1 MKAALFLLRLPRR
14 ILRRLRLEIRAWIM
28 PSPIVAYLWAINRF
42 AKASVVSGEGPV
54 VSLTSHGE
62 RLRTV
67 YITIESIGRG
77 GRLPSRLILW
87 IDDPVLY
94 GNLPLPLHRLMKRGL
109 EVRFCKNYGP
119 HVKYYPYLQSTEKFT
134 ESLVTADD
142 DILYPRSWLEK
153 LVTASEREPDL
164 VLCHR
169 AHVVGFCREEIAP
182 YATWEPCRSVSP
194 AARNFATGTSGVLYP
209 PAFLRR
215 LKLADRGFESR
226 CPKADDIWLHV
237 QALRNGF
244 PIRQVANRPRLFL
257 TIPRTQDVALAQGNW
272 VGGGN
277 DRQIA
282 ATYEAEDIQKMLT
295 M

>member
-1 MKAALFLLRLPRR
+1 MKSALFLFHLPQR
-14 ILRRLRLEIRAWIM
+14 ILRRVGLEIHRWIQ
-28 PSPIVAYLWAINRF
+28 PLPFIAYLWSVNRF
-42 AKASVVSGEGPV
+42 GKAPVVSGGGPV

-62 RLRTV
+62 RIRTV
-67 YITIESIGRG
+67 YITIESVGRG
-77 GRLPSRLILW
+77 RCLPSRLILW

-94 GNLPLPLHRLMKRGL
+94 RNLPLTLHRLMKRGL
-109 EVRFCKNYGP
+109 EVRFSKKYGP
-119 HVKYYPYLQSTEKFT
+119 HAKYYPYLELTERFT

-153 LVTASEREPDL
+153 LVTASGRDPEL
-164 VLCHR
+164 VLCYR

-182 YATWEPCRSVSP
+182 YTTWEPCRSLSP
-194 AARNFATGTSGVLYP
+194 TARNFATGVSGVLYP
-209 PAFLRR
+209 PAFLQR
-215 LKLADRGFESR
+215 LKLADRGFESC

-244 PIRQVANRPRLFL
+244 AVRQVTKRPRHFL
-257 TIPRTQDVALAQGNW
+257 TIPRTQGVALAQGNW

-282 ATYEAEDIQKMLT
+282 ATYKAEDIHKMLA